1 MPNGTSKPFEIPEEA
16 IPVNDEY
23 DQTGE
28 RLYNVTIQRG
38 PVFGIIVTRRST
50 GTVV

>member
-16 IPVNDEY
+16 IPVNDKN
-23 DQTGE
+23 QTGE

>member
-1 MPNGTSKPFEIPEEA
+1 MPNGTAKPFEIPEEA

-23 DQTGE
+23 QAGE